1 MQISVEKLPD
11 AVTRVV
17 LSGPLD
23 IKGAASVELPFTTVT
38 SSNERVVIDVAEVDY
53 VASIGL
59 RLLVSAARTV
69 SRRGGRLVLC
79 HTTENVSK
87 VLAMSGLSQM
97 LPSFPTLEQAVD
109 AVSQPG

>member
-1 MQISVEKLPD
+1 MSRSRDRSRMPS
-11 AVTRVV
+11 R
-17 LSGPLD
+17 SGTE
-23 IKGAASVELPFTTVT
+23 G
-38 SSNERVVIDVAEVDY
+38 SSNLAE
-53 VASIGL
+53 SG
-59 RLLVSAARTV
+59 RNRRPVSPLSFSTARTV

-97 LPSFPTLEQAVD
+97 LPSFPTLEQAVA